1 MACTMYMGLSNNGEE
16 IFKKQ
21 AYKSYDEIP
30 TEAIAVQSANAI
42 GEIDID
48 FFEDDTEMTY
58 SQSNYTNFDI
68 GPHGYQLVNE

>member
-1 MACTMYMGLSNNGEE
+1 MACSMNMGLSNNGEG
-16 IFKKQ
+16 FKKQ

-30 TEAIAVQSANAI
+30 TEAIAVQSTNAI
-42 GEIDID
+42 DEIDIG

>member
-1 MACTMYMGLSNNGEE
+1 M
-16 IFKKQ
+16 
-21 AYKSYDEIP
+21 
-30 TEAIAVQSANAI
+30 QSTNAI
-42 GEIDID
+42 DEIDIG